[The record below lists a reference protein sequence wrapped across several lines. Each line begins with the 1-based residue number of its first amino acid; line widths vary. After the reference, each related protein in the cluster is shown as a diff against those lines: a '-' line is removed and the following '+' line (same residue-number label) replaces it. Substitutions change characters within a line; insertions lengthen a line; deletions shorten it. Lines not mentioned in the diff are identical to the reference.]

1 MQGGSQVSLTSSPN
15 GKQEIINASPTK
27 EFFIHM
33 LTRDIPLSRAILDLV
48 DNSVDG
54 ARRLRPAGDYDRLSV
69 RMELNADHFRIS
81 DNCGGIP
88 VDVARDYAFRFG
100 RPKEAPDTPGSM
112 GQFGV
117 GMKRT
122 FFRLGR
128 HFVVSSTTARSR
140 FTVDVD
146 VDEWL
151 ADGESPDKWH
161 FRFKEL
167 ETDLHVKEKDTGT
180 VIVVDRL
187 LKNVADTF
195 ALENFRNRL
204 MEELS
209 HAHALTLDR
218 ELAITLNRLPIKHD
232 PQEFFASK
240 TLKPAFMEKSYTSKV
255 LAGKPGPPVGVKFY
269 AGVSERSLHDG
280 GWYVFCNGRLILRA
294 DQTATTVWGERHQMR
309 AYHPDFAY
317 FRGYVYFDCDDGS
330 LLPWTTTKTGVD
342 ADSPIYKVVQ
352 QEMIEMTRPVLN
364 FLTNLAKEKAA
375 ASATRPLEDAI
386 TTARATQ
393 VQAIT
398 QSHAFVAPPPA
409 PVPSGPKMQRIQYF
423 KPAEDVEKA
432 RKALKVKSL
441 TAVGEKTFE
450 YFMRYEAGEKD

>member
-1 MQGGSQVSLTSSPN
+1 MALTSSPK
-15 GKQEIINASPTK
+15 GEQALINASPTK

-33 LTRDIPLSRAILDLV
+33 LTRDIPLTRAILDLV

-54 ARRLRPAGDYDRLSV
+54 ARRLRPTGDYDRLWV
-69 RMELNADHFRIS
+69 RMELDAKHFRIA

-100 RPKEAPDTPGSM
+100 RPKEAKGTPGSM

-128 HFVVSSTTARSR
+128 HFVVRSTTAEAR

-146 VDEWL
+146 VDEWM
-151 ADGESPDKWH
+151 ADGESPEKWH
-161 FRFKEL
+161 FKFSEL
-167 ETDLHVKEKDTGT
+167 ETDLRVKEKNTGT
-180 VIVVDRL
+180 VIEVDRL
-187 LKNVADTF
+187 LPNVADTF
-195 ALENFRNRL
+195 ALENFKSRL
-204 MEELS
+204 AEEMS
-209 HAHALTLDR
+209 QAHALTLDR
-218 ELAITLNRLPIKHD
+218 ELAITLNGLPIEHD
-232 PQEFFASK
+232 PQELFASK
-240 TLKPAFMEKSYTSKV
+240 TLRPGYLEKSYASKV
-255 LAGKPGPPVGVKFY
+255 LVGKPGPAVRVKLY

-280 GWYVFCNGRLILRA
+280 GWYVFCNGRLIVRA

-317 FRGYVYFDCDDGS
+317 FRGFAYFDCDDGG

-342 ADSPIYKVVQ
+342 ADSPIYKAVQ
-352 QEMIEMTRPVLN
+352 QEMIEMTRPVLT

-375 ASATRPLEDAI
+375 AASVRPLEHAI

-393 VQAIT
+393 VQT
-398 QSHAFVAPPPA
+398 VTKPHAFVSPLPA
-409 PVPSGPKMQRIQYF
+409 RAPSGPKMQKIQYI
-423 KPAEDVEKA
+423 KPATEVEKA
-432 RKALKVKSL
+432 KQLLKVQSF

-450 YFMRYEAGEKD
+450 YFMRYEAGEEE